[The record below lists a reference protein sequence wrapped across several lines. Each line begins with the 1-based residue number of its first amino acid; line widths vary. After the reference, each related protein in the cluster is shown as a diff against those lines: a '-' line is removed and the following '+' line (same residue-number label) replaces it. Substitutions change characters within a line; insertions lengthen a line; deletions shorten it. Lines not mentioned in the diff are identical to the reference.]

1 MAMIT
6 ITDLCASRALDFR
19 AMSSLRGGGGAPWVF
34 GVARPFTE
42 PSPSVLPVVNYYQIT
57 NNYTFIDQMVNQI
70 TVLDIANTGDN
81 ASITAVLVGSPTAV
95 NT

>member
-1 MAMIT
+1 MIT
-6 ITDLCASRALDFR
+6 ITDLPVSRVLDFR

-42 PSPSVLPVVNYYQIT
+42 PAPSVLPTANYYQIT

-70 TVLDIANTGDN
+70 TVLEIANAGDN
-81 ASITAVLVGSPTAV
+81 ANITAVLLGTPTAL
-95 NT
+95 NA